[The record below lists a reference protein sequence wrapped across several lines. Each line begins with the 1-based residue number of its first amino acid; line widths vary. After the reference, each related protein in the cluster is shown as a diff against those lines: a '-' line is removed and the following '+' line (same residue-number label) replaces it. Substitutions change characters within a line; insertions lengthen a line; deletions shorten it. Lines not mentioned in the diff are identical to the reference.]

1 MSLFDDVVSR
11 AARNSHTSS
20 QVGRAMG
27 VVRSLRDT
35 RVRTHVVGCYPMQKK
50 QGLELVFYT
59 DSALWAQEFQLNAP
73 AILAEWNMRCA
84 REHPDLVAIRL
95 RFQVSTRVH
104 VAPAHDEVTQRAYE
118 PAHLPDLTGAELAR
132 VEAQVACITD
142 EALKEKARQA
152 MIASIRWKKSNKAQ
166 KD

>member
-11 AARNSHTSS
+11 ATRHSRTSS

-27 VVRSLRDT
+27 VVRSLRDK
-35 RVRTHVVGCYPMQKK
+35 RVCAHVVGCYPAQKK

-73 AILAEWNMRCA
+73 ALLAEWNMRCA
-84 REHPDLVAIRL
+84 QEQPDLVAICL
-95 RFQVSTRVH
+95 RFKVSTRVH
-104 VAPAHDEVTQRAYE
+104 VAPAHDEVVERAYD
-118 PAHLPDLTGAELAR
+118 PAYLPELTAAEIAR

-142 EALKEKARQA
+142 EGLKEKARQA
-152 MIASIRWKKSNKAQ
+152 MMASIRWKKSNKA
-166 KD
+166 